1 MVHVEEKGVLDFLR
15 ANAIAANV
23 DHLV

>member
-1 MVHVEEKGVLDFLR
+1 MVPVEEKGVLDLLR